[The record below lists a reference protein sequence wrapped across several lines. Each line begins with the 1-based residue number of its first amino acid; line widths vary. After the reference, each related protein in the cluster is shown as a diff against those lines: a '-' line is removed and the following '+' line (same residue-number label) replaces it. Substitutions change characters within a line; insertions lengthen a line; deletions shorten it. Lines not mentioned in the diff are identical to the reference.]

1 IIRNAESAP
10 LQEFTSPDFAKLFR
24 RGLGEITNASCNYDG
39 LIRAAQL
46 GTAFR
51 NHYMELDLFGGSNID
66 NEVIFRSNRKS
77 LKQSFLFVRSAPIR
91 RILMSATAFSAA
103 FTSSLIP
110 RIRTT
115 KNVDD
120 EKVLIIRESI
130 QHSCEVLARYNISDK
145 PLCRSAAIS
154 EMENPSERLDD
165 ELEKCAGNDGRKLQ
179 FRSLSMEA
187 GLGSAFDG
195 QRVRAV
201 IGPLMS
207 IVSKNVDD
215 AIARDVV
222 VGTKLEPA
230 ARIYFTDDYILLSA
244 AQALGVISEYDGRS
258 PEFSSAI
265 AIETWSSSE
274 GFEIK
279 IIMKDGLH
287 KPFKCV
293 ASDKFLDFRKQIHSY
308 MAMNATSVQ
317 WDEKAAK
324 VYTLKQFL
332 TDVGRETASSI
343 HDEMMS
349 KEEEK
354 WIFEVLLIFVL
365 VLAVARFLLCKKNKH
380 SRITVQ
386 P

>member
-1 IIRNAESAP
+1 MITTLLSCVLTCFTASVTAQNSRL
-10 LQEFTSPDFAKLFR
+10 LQVQ
-24 RGLGEITNASCNYDG
+24 IDG

-66 NEVIFRSNRKS
+66 NE
-77 LKQSFLFVRSAPIR
+77 KQSFLFVRSAPIR

-130 QHSCEVLARYNISDK
+130 QHSCE
-145 PLCRSAAIS
+145 AAIS